1 MSGKT
6 NDDTNG
12 HPNPNL
18 PVPKSR
24 RTIRGSSKTEDTNEG
39 KTSTIR
45 RPSGRPPP
53 RSNTNTTIGSPKS
66 KRRPPPRPHD
76 PPPRTNSS
84 SDASDSSPTKG
95 RLPPPGRGPKGFEQ
109 TSSPKSNGRPPVGR
123 RRRPPNGPPQRKGPP
138 VSTSTS
144 EIIQFAQKHAQ
155 RIQSRPRYKPP
166 TNPPPPTGQTKGKG
180 GSPTKRR
187 GSSNGNN
194 SGGDK
199 PPPPTGPPP
208 KQRRSPTKSPTKLA
222 PDPRR
227 RPSGPPPG
235 KGRNVEWEEKY
246 HNVPHYVYL
255 AISSAV
261 KVGITNGQNLPY
273 RWIDQGASSGI
284 ILAEVPYRRLAG
296 DIEVAL
302 KEKFTDKTNWRKMLT
317 NDILEGVDLE
327 EVKWELEETLPSDL
341 SQYLSENDD
350 ITEIN
355 YPVLKY
361 PTKVTSVNLEKIP
374 KFRKKLMGIKGQY
387 FIFDD
392 NTVINIRW
400 INLSLI

>member
-1 MSGKT
+1 MDFYFKKMNTKYDNGTVDYYLGEQQIHVNELIGNEVEFIYNGQINCTSCGK
-6 NDDTNG
+6 
-12 HPNPNL
+12 
-18 PVPKSR
+18 
-24 RTIRGSSKTEDTNEG
+24 KT
-39 KTSTIR
+39 KTS
-45 RPSGRPPP
+45 
-53 RSNTNTTIGSPKS
+53 
-66 KRRPPPRPHD
+66 
-76 PPPRTNSS
+76 
-84 SDASDSSPTKG
+84 
-95 RLPPPGRGPKGFEQ
+95 
-109 TSSPKSNGRPPVGR
+109 
-123 RRRPPNGPPQRKGPP
+123 
-138 VSTSTS
+138 
-144 EIIQFAQKHAQ
+144 FAQGFCYSCFINAPQ
-155 RIQSRPRYKPP
+155 ASPCIIKPE
-166 TNPPPPTGQTKGKG
+166 
-180 GSPTKRR
+180 
-187 GSSNGNN
+187 
-194 SGGDK
+194 
-199 PPPPTGPPP
+199 
-208 KQRRSPTKSPTKLA
+208 LCEA
-222 PDPRR
+222 HL
-227 RPSGPPPG
+227 G

-392 NTVINIRW
+392 NTVINIRKYTGHH
-400 INLSLI
+400 IQLNF